1 MTELVV
7 SRDGCCGTI
16 VSSVELDV
24 QPAKTRQA
32 KNIAGT
38 ADKRMST
45 RTRNIVDGKEQC
57 RQDPLM

>member
-16 VSSVELDV
+16 VSSAELDV

-32 KNIAGT
+32 RNIAGT
-38 ADKRMST
+38 AEKRMST
-45 RTRNIVDGKEQC
+45 RTQN
-57 RQDPLM
+57 